1 MSQESTCSKGV
12 QNGQKRWKRWRSR
25 VGRGGWRNRGRKEGG
40 EWHEGQVI
48 HEKLVKL
55 VRMVRLALLVQVQ
68 GLVPKS
74 ELALD

>member
-1 MSQESTCSKGV
+1 MAEEDGETEGE
-12 QNGQKRWKRWRSR
+12 KR
-25 VGRGGWRNRGRKEGG
+25 G
-40 EWHEGQVI
+40 ECKEGQVI

>member
-1 MSQESTCSKGV
+1 MAEEDGETEGE
-12 QNGQKRWKRWRSR
+12 KR
-25 VGRGGWRNRGRKEGG
+25 G
-40 EWHEGQVI
+40 ECQEGQVI
-48 HEKLVKL
+48 HEKL

>member
-1 MSQESTCSKGV
+1 MEKPRE
-12 QNGQKRWKRWRSR
+12 KR
-25 VGRGGWRNRGRKEGG
+25 GG

-48 HEKLVKL
+48 HEKL